1 MKYSPSGKYLAAGSH
16 DNAIY
21 VYEVSKGYELY
32 CKFAKHN
39 SFIVSLDWSADSTYI
54 KSVCGAYEKLYFN
67 VATKEHDSSG
77 ISNTEDMQ
85 WSTFSAK
92 IGWDVEGIYPSG
104 EDGSHINGVDR
115 SRDMKLLATA
125 DDFGLLNIYNYPVVS
140 LKHTARSYCGH
151 SEHVVR
157 CLFTPDADRIF
168 TVGGYDRTLI
178 QWKRK

>member
-1 MKYSPSGKYLAAGSH
+1 MKYSPGGKYLAVGSH

-77 ISNTEDMQ
+77 ISNTKDMQ
-85 WSTFSAK
+85 W
-92 IGWDVEGIYPSG
+92 
-104 EDGSHINGVDR
+104 
-115 SRDMKLLATA
+115 
-125 DDFGLLNIYNYPVVS
+125 
-140 LKHTARSYCGH
+140 
-151 SEHVVR
+151 
-157 CLFTPDADRIF
+157 
-168 TVGGYDRTLI
+168 
-178 QWKRK
+178 